1 MNLPEIGDMIAIPF
15 FFWLILYF
23 YKKNQLTCEEKI
35 LFLFVVG
42 GFIADI
48 VFISFYYKNN
58 F

>member
-1 MNLPEIGDMIAIPF
+1 MNLPKIGDMIAIPF

-23 YKKNQLTCEEKI
+23 YNKDKLTWEEKF

-48 VFISFYYKNN
+48 VFISFYY
-58 F
+58 